1 MMKILW
7 LTNMRLPIVDELL
20 GKKANFFGGGWLS
33 GLFEQIINT
42 SNDVVLCYPEFEKK
56 ETVSGEKD
64 QISFYGVPI
73 DAKKNR
79 LGTCEIDPIKNEF
92 KKILEKE
99 KPNVIHIH
107 GTEFQFAYAMAL
119 AAKEENMIERVA
131 VSIQGMTSV
140 YAHHFFGN
148 LPRNYTPAR
157 TLKEWI
163 IRDGANDRYNAFVRR
178 GKYEI
183 ETIKLVK
190 NILGRTRWDY
200 INCLKINPDMNYH
213 KANETLRNS
222 FYSSNWMYESC
233 IKHTIFVSQAGTI
246 LKSFHMVLDA
256 TAIVKKFYPDVQLK
270 VAGPRI
276 IDGNWINGNSFGLFI
291 RKKMQSLKLEN
302 NVEFLGPQNELQM
315 KEHML
320 KSNVFVSASSIENSP
335 NSLGEAMLLGMP
347 CISSDVGGVS
357 DLMRHNE
364 EGYIYPADAPEMLA
378 YYIMKVFGDRETAE
392 KCGKKARIHAMDTH
406 NPQQNWNDLWRIYSG
421 LTKGEHNGKV

>member
-1 MMKILW
+1 MKILW
-7 LTNMRLPIVDELL
+7 LTNMRLPIIDEIL

-33 GLFEQIINT
+33 GLLEQIINT
-42 SNDVVLCYPEFEKK
+42 SNDIVLCYPEFDKR
-56 ETVSGEKD
+56 ETVSGKKN

-79 LGTCEIDPIKNEF
+79 LGTCAIDSIKNEF

-99 KPNVIHIH
+99 KPDVIHIH

-119 AAKEENMIERVA
+119 AADDVGVIERVA
-131 VSIQGMTSV
+131 

-148 LPRNYTPAR
+148 LPRNYTPSR

-163 IRDGANDRYNAFVRR
+163 IKDGAKDRYNAFVRR
-178 GKYEI
+178 GKYET

-200 INCLKINPDMNYH
+200 INCLKINPDMNYY

-222 FYSSNWMYESC
+222 FYSSVWNYESC
-233 IKHTIFVSQAGTI
+233 VKHTIFVSQAGTI

-256 TAIVKKFYPDVQLK
+256 ITIVKKFYPNVQVK

-276 IDGNWINGNSFGLFI
+276 IEGNRLKGNSYGLFI
-291 RKKMQSLKLEN
+291 KNKIQSLELEN
-302 NVEFLGPQNELQM
+302 NVEFLGPQNEIQM

-357 DLMRHNE
+357 DLMQHNE

-378 YYIMKVFGDRETAE
+378 YYIIKVFEDGKTAE
-392 KCGKKARIHAMDTH
+392 KYGKKARVHAMDTH
-406 NPQQNWNDLWRIYSG
+406 NPQQNWNDLWKIYSK
-421 LTKGEHNGKV
+421 LMEESRKKG

>member
-1 MMKILW
+1 MKILW

-20 GKKANFFGGGWLS
+20 VKKANFFGGGWLS
-33 GLFEQIINT
+33 GLLEQIINT
-42 SNDVVLCYPEFEKK
+42 SNDIVLCYPEFEKK
-56 ETVSGEKD
+56 ETVSGEKE

-222 FYSSNWMYESC
+222 FYSSNWMCESC

>member
-1 MMKILW
+1 MKILW

-33 GLFEQIINT
+33 GLLEQIINT
-42 SNDVVLCYPEFEKK
+42 SNDIVLCYPEFEKK
-56 ETVSGEKD
+56 ETVSGKKD

-163 IRDGANDRYNAFVRR
+163 IRDGANDRYNAFIRR
-178 GKYEI
+178 GKYET

-200 INCLKINPDMNYH
+200 INCLKINPDMNYY

-222 FYSSNWMYESC
+222 FYSSDWMYESC

-256 TAIVKKFYPDVQLK
+256 TAIVKEFYPDVQLK

-276 IDGNWINGNSFGLFI
+276 IEGNWINGNSFGLFI

-364 EGYIYPADAPEMLA
+364 EGYIYPADASEMLA
-378 YYIMKVFGDRETAE
+378 YYIMKVFEDRETAE

-421 LTKGEHNGKV
+421 LTEGERNGKV

>member
-1 MMKILW
+1 MRILHISKYYFPY
-7 LTNMRLPIVDELL
+7 LGGVESICKYLVERMPKHITSVVCFNNQRENAVDEIN
-20 GKKANFFGGGWLS
+20 GHRIYRIATFVNIARQALS
-33 GLFEQIINT
+33 LSYKNGLRW
-42 SNDVVLCYPEFEKK
+42 
-56 ETVSGEKD
+56 
-64 QISFYGVPI
+64 
-73 DAKKNR
+73 A
-79 LGTCEIDPIKNEF
+79 
-92 KKILEKE
+92 ILTE
-99 KPNVIHIH
+99 KPDVIHIH

-119 AAKEENMIERVA
+119 AADDVGVIERVA

-148 LPRNYTPAR
+148 LPRNYTPSR

-163 IRDGANDRYNAFVRR
+163 IKDGAKDRYNAFVRR
-178 GKYEI
+178 GKYET

-200 INCLKINPDMNYH
+200 INCLKINPDMNYY

-222 FYSSNWMYESC
+222 FYSSVWNYESC
-233 IKHTIFVSQAGTI
+233 VKHTIFVSQAGTI

-256 TAIVKKFYPDVQLK
+256 ITIVKKFYPNVQVK

-276 IDGNWINGNSFGLFI
+276 IEGNRLKGNSYGLFI
-291 RKKMQSLKLEN
+291 KNKIQSLELEN
-302 NVEFLGPQNELQM
+302 NVEFLGPQNEIQM

-357 DLMRHNE
+357 DLMQHNE

-378 YYIMKVFGDRETAE
+378 YYIIKVFEDGKTAE
-392 KCGKKARIHAMDTH
+392 KYGKKARVHAMDTH
-406 NPQQNWNDLWRIYSG
+406 NPQQNWNDLWKIYSK
-421 LTKGEHNGKV
+421 LMEESRKKG

>member
-1 MMKILW
+1 MKILW
-7 LTNMRLPIVDELL
+7 LTNMRLPIIDEIL

-33 GLFEQIINT
+33 GLLEQIINT
-42 SNDVVLCYPEFEKK
+42 SNDIVLCYPEFDKR
-56 ETVSGEKD
+56 ETVSGKKN

-79 LGTCEIDPIKNEF
+79 LGTCAIDSIKNEF

-99 KPNVIHIH
+99 KPDVIHIH

-119 AAKEENMIERVA
+119 AADDVGVIERVA

-148 LPRNYTPAR
+148 LPRNYTPSR

-163 IRDGANDRYNAFVRR
+163 IKDGAKDRYNAFVRR
-178 GKYEI
+178 GKYET

-200 INCLKINPDMNYH
+200 INCLKINPDMNYY

-222 FYSSNWMYESC
+222 FYSSVWNYESC
-233 IKHTIFVSQAGTI
+233 VKHTIFVSQAGTI

-256 TAIVKKFYPDVQLK
+256 ITIVKKFYPNVQVK

-276 IDGNWINGNSFGLFI
+276 IEGNRLKGNSYGLFI
-291 RKKMQSLKLEN
+291 KNKIQSLELEN
-302 NVEFLGPQNELQM
+302 NVEFLGH
-315 KEHML
+315 K
-320 KSNVFVSASSIENSP
+320 
-335 NSLGEAMLLGMP
+335 
-347 CISSDVGGVS
+347 
-357 DLMRHNE
+357 MR
-364 EGYIYPADAPEMLA
+364 Y
-378 YYIMKVFGDRETAE
+378 K
-392 KCGKKARIHAMDTH
+392 
-406 NPQQNWNDLWRIYSG
+406 
-421 LTKGEHNGKV
+421 

>member
-1 MMKILW
+1 
-7 LTNMRLPIVDELL
+7 
-20 GKKANFFGGGWLS
+20 
-33 GLFEQIINT
+33 
-42 SNDVVLCYPEFEKK
+42 
-56 ETVSGEKD
+56 
-64 QISFYGVPI
+64 
-73 DAKKNR
+73 
-79 LGTCEIDPIKNEF
+79 
-92 KKILEKE
+92 
-99 KPNVIHIH
+99 
-107 GTEFQFAYAMAL
+107 
-119 AAKEENMIERVA
+119 
-131 VSIQGMTSV
+131 
-140 YAHHFFGN
+140 
-148 LPRNYTPAR
+148 
-157 TLKEWI
+157 
-163 IRDGANDRYNAFVRR
+163 
-178 GKYEI
+178 
-183 ETIKLVK
+183 
-190 NILGRTRWDY
+190 
-200 INCLKINPDMNYH
+200 
-213 KANETLRNS
+213 
-222 FYSSNWMYESC
+222 
-233 IKHTIFVSQAGTI
+233 
-246 LKSFHMVLDA
+246 MVLDA

-421 LTKGEHNGKV
+421 LTKGEHAIVGAGPVVAKDIPAGEIWAGNPAKYIKSIEPYGENK

>member
-1 MMKILW
+1 
-7 LTNMRLPIVDELL
+7 
-20 GKKANFFGGGWLS
+20 
-33 GLFEQIINT
+33 
-42 SNDVVLCYPEFEKK
+42 
-56 ETVSGEKD
+56 
-64 QISFYGVPI
+64 
-73 DAKKNR
+73 
-79 LGTCEIDPIKNEF
+79 
-92 KKILEKE
+92 
-99 KPNVIHIH
+99 
-107 GTEFQFAYAMAL
+107 
-119 AAKEENMIERVA
+119 
-131 VSIQGMTSV
+131 
-140 YAHHFFGN
+140 
-148 LPRNYTPAR
+148 
-157 TLKEWI
+157 
-163 IRDGANDRYNAFVRR
+163 
-178 GKYEI
+178 
-183 ETIKLVK
+183 
-190 NILGRTRWDY
+190 
-200 INCLKINPDMNYH
+200 
-213 KANETLRNS
+213 
-222 FYSSNWMYESC
+222 
-233 IKHTIFVSQAGTI
+233 
-246 LKSFHMVLDA
+246 MVLDA